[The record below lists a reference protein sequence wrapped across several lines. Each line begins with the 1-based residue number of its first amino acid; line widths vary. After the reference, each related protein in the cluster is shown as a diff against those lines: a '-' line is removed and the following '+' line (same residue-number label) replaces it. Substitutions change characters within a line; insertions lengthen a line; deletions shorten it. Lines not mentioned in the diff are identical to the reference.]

1 MAVNCLANPDTVAAL
16 KAQFQPLVMH
26 NAGVRQR
33 VYSSFDGRILGTLR
47 TNGSLTWID
56 YTVISWDS
64 MKQFGP
70 TQLDA
75 AIKWLLKEAKDRA
88 QYFKTMR
95 AKQKLLETKV

>member
-1 MAVNCLANPDTVAAL
+1 MNCLANPATIAAL
-16 KAQFQPLVMH
+16 KAQFQPFVMRD
-26 NAGVRQR
+26 AGVRQR